1 MVLEPD
7 AIRAFAEGL
16 TRVTTCDVAR
26 FVMSASLWWTAS
38 KWRSRCLCSVFQ
50 SGRRSY
56 SKAIS
61 DTAVLPKPRLDYNAI
76 SESIVYKSHNAF
88 NRKYPL
94 PVGAL
99 QSIART
105 HAEQKELSSQLS
117 MKRHLRSTLGD
128 RIRITKDS
136 AEKQTLLGEAKTMKV
151 EITRLEESLAA
162 VEETLLNLSLQ
173 LPNDTHPDAPI
184 GPEDAATILSTHG
197 PPPMPSSAERDHTE
211 VGRALGLF
219 DFESAAVVTGSSWYY
234 LLGEAALLESALT
247 NYAISNRSQTWFQ
260 VYIVREDIASRC
272 GFQPRD
278 QQSGNP
284 TSQTYFITDSH
295 PELVL
300 SGTAEIPLAGMFA
313 NRIFPENTLPMKVVG
328 LGRAFRAEAGSRGA
342 DTRGLYRVHQFT
354 KVELFAVCED
364 DDSERTMEEFRRCS
378 DGDIEGTGNT
388 SSELGASAFRKY
400 DMEAWMPGRGRWG
413 EISSTSN
420 CTDYQAR
427 RLHIRYRRAAAHQS
441 SAIKPPTHGSQSAT
455 AFAHTVNGTAAAI
468 PRLILALVENGAR
481 FDEEGK
487 VVGLDLPS
495 TLKPYWLAPSAIVRW
510 L

>member
-1 MVLEPD
+1 
-7 AIRAFAEGL
+7 
-16 TRVTTCDVAR
+16 
-26 FVMSASLWWTAS
+26 MSASLRWTAS

-50 SGRRSY
+50 PAHRLTQKSQGRRSY

-76 SESIVYKSHNAF
+76 SESIAYKSHNAF

-99 QSIART
+99 KSIART

-136 AEKQTLLGEAKTMKV
+136 AEKQTLLGELRPLRQN
-151 EITRLEESLAA
+151 ITRLEESLAT

-197 PPPMPSSAERDHTE
+197 PPPIPSSAERDHTE

-247 NYAISNRSQTWFQ
+247 NYAISVALKHGFKFVMTPD
-260 VYIVREDIASRC
+260 IVREDIASRL
-272 GFQPRD
+272 G
-278 QQSGNP
+278 SP

-364 DDSERTMEEFRRCS
+364 DDSERTMEEFRRVQTEILRGLRIPFRVL
-378 DGDIEGTGNT
+378 DMPTE
-388 SSELGASAFRKY
+388 ELGASAFRKY

-427 RLHIRYRRAAAHQS
+427 RLHIRYRRGAAHQP
-441 SAIKPPTHGSQSAT
+441 SASKPSTHGLQSVT

-481 FDEEGK
+481 FNEEGK

-495 TLKPYWLAPSAIVRW
+495 ALKTYWLAPSSIVRW

>member
-1 MVLEPD
+1 
-7 AIRAFAEGL
+7 
-16 TRVTTCDVAR
+16 
-26 FVMSASLWWTAS
+26 MSTSLWWTAS
-38 KWRSRCLCSVFQ
+38 KWRGRCLCSVFQ
-50 SGRRSY
+50 PGCRSY
-56 SKAIS
+56 SKPIS

-99 QSIART
+99 QSIVRT

-136 AEKQTLLGEAKTMKV
+136 AEKQTLLGEAKALKT
-151 EITRLEESLAA
+151 EITRLEENLLA

-184 GPEDAATILSTHG
+184 GPEDAATVLSTHG
-197 PPPMPSSAERDHTE
+197 PPPIPASAERDHTE

-234 LLGEAALLESALT
+234 LLGDAALLENALT
-247 NYAISNRSQTWFQ
+247 NYAISIALEHGFKFVTTPD
-260 VYIVREDIASRC
+260 IVREDIASRC

-278 QQSGNP
+278 QQSGSP

-313 NRIFPENTLPMKVVG
+313 NRVFPENTLPMRVVG

-364 DDSERTMEEFRRCS
+364 DDSERTMEEFRGVQTEIFKGLGIPFRVL
-378 DGDIEGTGNT
+378 DMPTE
-388 SSELGASAFRKY
+388 ELGASAFRKY
-400 DMEAWMPGRGRWG
+400 DMEVWMPGRGRWG

-427 RLHIRYRRAAAHQS
+427 RLHIRYRRVAAHQS
-441 SAIKPPTHGSQSAT
+441 SASKLSTHGSQSAT
-455 AFAHTVNGTAAAI
+455 TFAHTVNGTAAAI

-481 FDEEGK
+481 FNQEGK

-495 TLKPYWLAPSAIVRW
+495 ALKPYWLAPSTNVQW